1 MNHAY
6 REEGKK
12 PRKKKKKHH
21 LYAAIVLTL
30 GVVIICLAILILF
43 YVQRIEI
50 KGNVYCTDKMIAEA
64 VRNDRFSINTLYVTA
79 KYAMGKGEIPEV
91 LEDMEVRLKNPWTL
105 RVTVQEKQSIGYI
118 EYKNQ
123 RVYFDKEGFV
133 IHQGT
138 AIMKDAPQIKGINFK
153 NIKLYQKMECE
164 NSSIFEE
171 ISMTME
177 ELKKNKLSTNK
188 ILYVNDRMHI
198 YIDKICVSL
207 GMDVTAEKI
216 AQIKPIMKKLE
227 DREGTLHLE
236 NYSDGNETIT
246 FAIDEFP
253 EEK

>member
-64 VRNDRFSINTLYVTA
+64 VQNDRFSINTLYVTA

-123 RVYFDKEGFV
+123 RVYFDKEGF
-133 IHQGT
+133 
-138 AIMKDAPQIKGINFK
+138 
-153 NIKLYQKMECE
+153 
-164 NSSIFEE
+164 EE
-171 ISMTME
+171 ICLQYVYPTAFHPILLRLQILQFHKHLQ
-177 ELKKNKLSTNK
+177 LKP
-188 ILYVNDRMHI
+188 LY
-198 YIDKICVSL
+198 
-207 GMDVTAEKI
+207 
-216 AQIKPIMKKLE
+216 LE
-227 DREGTLHLE
+227 
-236 NYSDGNETIT
+236 
-246 FAIDEFP
+246 A
-253 EEK
+253 